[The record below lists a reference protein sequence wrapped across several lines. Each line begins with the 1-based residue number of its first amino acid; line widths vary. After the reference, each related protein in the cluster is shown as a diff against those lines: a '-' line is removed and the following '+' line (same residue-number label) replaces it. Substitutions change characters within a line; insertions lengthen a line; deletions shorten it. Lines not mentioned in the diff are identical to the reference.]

1 MTSGRPTVFAHPRLI
16 PETSMSRRRI
26 TLLLAGLTLSLAG
39 CARRSSLSEPQNA
52 DRYIITA
59 QELERV
65 HEITLYE
72 AVAKLR
78 PHFLRSRTIT
88 AYGKPERV
96 PVHLYVD
103 GDKMDSLDDLRRLTP
118 SAVQEVRFY
127 EPQIANT
134 IFMGGNNA
142 GGVVA
147 VTLKSTGT

>member
-1 MTSGRPTVFAHPRLI
+1 ML
-16 PETSMSRRRI
+16 RRSL
-26 TLLLAGLTLSLAG
+26 TLLLAGLTLSAG
-39 CARRSSLSEPQNA
+39 CARRSAVPEPQNA

-59 QELERV
+59 QELEKV

-78 PHFLRSRTIT
+78 PHFLHSRTVT

-103 GDKMDSLDDLRRLTP
+103 GDRMDSIDDLRRLSP
-118 SAVQEVRFY
+118 ASVQEVRFY
-127 EPQIANT
+127 EPQLANT

-147 VTLKSTGT
+147 VTLKSTGS